1 MDIDIVTDPAAMDL
15 DLVFRWLSEDAYW
28 SLGRTRDVFDRSI
41 RESLCFGALDPGGQ
55 LGFARIVTDRAT
67 FAWLCDVFVSPAAR
81 GRGIGRRLLDAVA
94 AHPDL
99 QTVRRILL
107 ATRDAHGLYARHGF
121 QPLAEPARWMERYGE
136 R

>member
-1 MDIDIVTDPAAMDL
+1 
-15 DLVFRWLSEDAYW
+15 
-28 SLGRTRDVFDRSI
+28 
-41 RESLCFGALDPGGQ
+41 SLCFGALDRGGQ

-107 ATRDAHGLYARHGF
+107 ATRDAHRLYARHGF